1 MKLPVAFAALSVLV
15 TIPTAVLAESSDT
28 VKSGVYSRPAAT
40 SCSRSQ
46 NPEPNFKSYMSSL
59 DEALKAQ
66 FVLPDGHKAV
76 SVPVVVRFKI
86 HQDGT
91 ITHLEIAKS
100 STDALV
106 DKAALTAVERL
117 AKFNPLPKGSP
128 EAVSIQF
135 KFDGKLLQDKPI
147 VGDFES

>member
-1 MKLPVAFAALSVLV
+1 MKLPFALAAISIVAMA
-15 TIPTAVLAESSDT
+15 PYAVLSQNDAP
-28 VKSGVYSRPAAT
+28 VKPDVYSRPGAT
-40 SCSRSQ
+40 SCSPSRK
-46 NPEPNFKSYMSSL
+46 PEPNFKNYMSIL
-59 DEALKAQ
+59 DKALTAQ
-66 FVLPDGHKAV
+66 FVLPEGHKAL
-76 SVPVVVRFKI
+76 PVVVSFKI

-135 KFDGKLLQDKPI
+135 KFDDKLLKSKQL